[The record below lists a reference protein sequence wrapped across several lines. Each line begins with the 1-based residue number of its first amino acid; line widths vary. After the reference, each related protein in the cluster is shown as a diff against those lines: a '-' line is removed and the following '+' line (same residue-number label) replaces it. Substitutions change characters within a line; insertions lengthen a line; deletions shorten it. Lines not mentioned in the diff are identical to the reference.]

1 VCFTLNHINQNI
13 SITIHIEFTKT
24 MTNPITILSNRICGP
39 KPRIAESPYV
49 RLLDLKSK
57 PFYIV
62 ASIEVGNTTTKS
74 ILTATNLEDGK
85 TSLVNKT
92 VKMTRDVRSPRPN
105 EEIFGKTLTGVSF
118 TKESVA
124 ELVRNTLIESVKS
137 ANLDVKEDLH
147 FVVRSTGVVAGF
159 NSPDEVG
166 SFIKALADGSL
177 MAGVPPKNMIPAMS
191 IENVHNRFRKFSLIK
206 KIVFTGAVGGV
217 LPPTGASGLEVVAN
231 EMEGELATAGI
242 KEGAKWAG
250 IDFRNPCVSIDFG
263 TTLDGRITNDDSPYA
278 KTIGNFAG
286 YAGAIPDAIIKG
298 THLVDEKVG
307 TALDLFKNKPVGL
320 LTWMRRS
327 KAIQEYAGKLNE
339 LISIEV
345 VPDNVSR
352 YGSVPVNPEAAKEI
366 DVTLIGCD
374 VGENGSDLEKLSKI
388 GGEVYQRYGLSTMF
402 AVVDTVC
409 ADMAQRMVKVA
420 MDENLVTEKSAIGF
434 TGRAAI
440 TGCKPRLILNQIKK
454 LGLYDSPEN
463 NVVFVDDGLAR
474 GAAVMARCM
483 NSLGTPKNPLGGSRG
498 NRCVLKE
505 RMKLQGG
512 GRIDENEMQKLT
524 SKGLGIGRSMS

>member
-1 VCFTLNHINQNI
+1 M
-13 SITIHIEFTKT
+13 S
-24 MTNPITILSNRICGP
+24 NPITILFNHFLGP
-39 KPRIAESPYV
+39 KPNISQSPYV

-57 PFYIV
+57 PYFIV
-62 ASIEVGNTTTKS
+62 ASVEVGNTTTKC

-92 VKMTRDVRSPRPN
+92 VKMTRDVRSPRPK
-105 EEIFGKTLTGVSF
+105 EEIFGKTLTGVSL

-124 ELVRNTLIESVKS
+124 ELVRDTLLESVQTSK
-137 ANLDVKEDLH
+137 LDVEDDLH

-159 NSPDEVG
+159 DSPEEVG
-166 SFIKALADGSL
+166 HFIKALADGCM

-191 IENVHNRFRKFSLIK
+191 IENVHPRFRKFSLIE

-250 IDFRNPCVSIDFG
+250 IDFRNPCLSIDFG
-263 TTLDGRITNDDSPYA
+263 TTLDGRITNSDSPYA

-286 YAGAIPDAIIKG
+286 YAGAVPDAIIQG

-307 TALDLFKNKPVGL
+307 TALDLFNNKPVGL
-320 LTWMRRS
+320 FTWMRRG
-327 KAIQEYAGKLNE
+327 KVVKEYAQKIHE

-345 VPDNVSR
+345 VPEDASR
-352 YGSVPVNPEAAKEI
+352 YGSVPVDPKAAKDI
-366 DVTLIGCD
+366 GVTLIGCD
-374 VGENGSDLEKLSKI
+374 VGENGSDLGKLSKL
-388 GGEVYQRYGLSTMF
+388 GGEVYERYGLKTLF
-402 AVVDTVC
+402 AVVDMVS
-409 ADMAQRMVKVA
+409 AMMAARLVKVA
-420 MDENLVTEKSAIGF
+420 MDNDLVTQRSSIGF

-440 TGCKPRLILNQIKK
+440 TGCKPKLILGTIKE
-454 LGLYDSPEN
+454 LGLFDSPDEH
-463 NVVFVDDGLAR
+463 VAFVDDGLAR

-483 NSLGTPKNPLGGSRG
+483 NSMGTPRNPLGGTRDG
-498 NRCVLKE
+498 RCVLKE
-505 RMKLQGG
+505 RMQLQGVKIEEKDMNKMLARG
-512 GRIDENEMQKLT
+512 TDMK
-524 SKGLGIGRSMS
+524 RSMA